1 MEKINTLEYNALS
14 VAVIRSSF
22 VGLCINNIIAISHQ
36 DNWISV
42 IIGIIIGIAPIL
54 LYHKLYNE
62 NYDIKSNKFINII
75 LNLFVFI
82 FSTII
87 LWNMTN
93 FINTVVLS
101 DTPNSF
107 ILIFILLLFIYIIT
121 KGIKVLARASV
132 IFIFI
137 SFIMFIFSF
146 LVLSTSLKSINIFPI
161 MENPINTIIGSSSF
175 IGYNITPLFILLMIK
190 KSDIKENKNF
200 LKSKIIFY
208 LIATISL
215 FIVSFVVTATYGY
228 NLISNIYYPEFDI
241 LKRIS
246 LINFLERL
254 ENILSL
260 QWLFDIIV
268 CISLCILFL
277 KSSLKTV
284 IKNNNVLNIS
294 IILSMFIF
302 IKLIYINNFIV
313 NIISFYIPIASII
326 IFILLVI
333 KKTSKTSFK

>member
-101 DTPNSF
+101 DTPN
-107 ILIFILLLFIYIIT
+107 
-121 KGIKVLARASV
+121 
-132 IFIFI
+132 
-137 SFIMFIFSF
+137 
-146 LVLSTSLKSINIFPI
+146 
-161 MENPINTIIGSSSF
+161 
-175 IGYNITPLFILLMIK
+175 
-190 KSDIKENKNF
+190 
-200 LKSKIIFY
+200 
-208 LIATISL
+208 
-215 FIVSFVVTATYGY
+215 
-228 NLISNIYYPEFDI
+228 
-241 LKRIS
+241 
-246 LINFLERL
+246 
-254 ENILSL
+254 
-260 QWLFDIIV
+260 
-268 CISLCILFL
+268 
-277 KSSLKTV
+277 
-284 IKNNNVLNIS
+284 
-294 IILSMFIF
+294 
-302 IKLIYINNFIV
+302 
-313 NIISFYIPIASII
+313 
-326 IFILLVI
+326 
-333 KKTSKTSFK
+333 